1 MDFFGD
7 YSIETAS
14 CHPSSLVNHTDDVF
28 AASNPLSALGP
39 LSPRD
44 TRTSYPVEFANMSNL
59 ARAFGLQNL
68 ETPSIDSS
76 TDLEPLHSSSS
87 TNESSS
93 SNQVSS
99 STSPRTPPCWRRR
112 IQRQRDMYLQADPS
126 HLRSIS
132 ELVERMVDEGSQCE
146 TTQRPRN
153 SKPSMISIVPANY
166 STEVDEEDSE
176 CSDLASPRSLSGS
189 SSNGRSPGYF
199 EPPSPAWRRGNDYTS
214 SSVSKD
220 GRIQK
225 SRSRK
230 SPTRERR

>member
-14 CHPSSLVNHTDDVF
+14 CHPSSFANYTDDVST
-28 AASNPLSALGP
+28 ASSVLGP
-39 LSPRD
+39 LSPCD

-68 ETPSIDSS
+68 ETPHTTSVTELDSLDPSSLSNMPSSSAQLASS
-76 TDLEPLHSSSS
+76 T
-87 TNESSS
+87 T
-93 SNQVSS
+93 
-99 STSPRTPPCWRRR
+99 PRTPPCWRRR
-112 IQRQRDMYLQADPS
+112 VQRQRDMHLQADPA

-132 ELVERMVDEGSQCE
+132 ELVERMVEEGSQCE
-146 TTQRPRN
+146 TTQRSRN
-153 SKPSMISIVPANY
+153 PKPSMISIVPAQF
-166 STEVDEEDSE
+166 STEVDEDESDSE
-176 CSDLASPRSLSGS
+176 LSSPRSLSGS

-214 SSVSKD
+214 SGVSKE

>member
-14 CHPSSLVNHTDDVF
+14 CHPSSLVNYTDDVSS
-28 AASNPLSALGP
+28 SNSLSALGP
-39 LSPRD
+39 LSPCD
-44 TRTSYPVEFANMSNL
+44 TRTSYPIEFANMSNL

-68 ETPSIDSS
+68 EASS
-76 TDLEPLHSSSS
+76 AESSSDLDPLQSSSS
-87 TNESSS
+87 TSESSA
-93 SNQVSS
+93 NQTPSML
-99 STSPRTPPCWRRR
+99 SPKTPPCWRRR
-112 IQRQRDMYLQADPS
+112 IQRQRDMHLQADPS

-132 ELVERMVDEGSQCE
+132 ELVERMIDEGSQCE

-153 SKPSMISIVPANY
+153 PKPSAISIVPANY

-176 CSDLASPRSLSGS
+176 CSDFASPRSLSGS

-199 EPPSPAWRRGNDYTS
+199 EPPSPAWRRGTDYTS
-214 SSVSKD
+214 SGVSKD